1 MSFCFILF
9 PILFWFWLTIYN
21 WHKIPFPVFTMKKG
35 EYENSV
41 NQSTTDFS
49 ERKEETLVGA
59 RMGSLHDK
67 VFGNQSVPNSVVSL
81 HRSWR
86 KD

>member
-1 MSFCFILF
+1 
-9 PILFWFWLTIYN
+9 
-21 WHKIPFPVFTMKKG
+21 MKKG